1 MDNLPNKGK
10 RLIIKADNQISSK
23 HFKVYILIINSEMH
37 Y

>member
-23 HFKVYILIINSEMH
+23 HFKVYI